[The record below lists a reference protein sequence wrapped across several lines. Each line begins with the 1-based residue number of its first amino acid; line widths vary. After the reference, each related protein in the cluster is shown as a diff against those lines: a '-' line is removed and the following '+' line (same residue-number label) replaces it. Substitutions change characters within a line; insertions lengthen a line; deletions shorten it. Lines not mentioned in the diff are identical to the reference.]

1 MVYIRSKLVKG
12 IEYAYLVK
20 SEWDADAKTSKQQ
33 TIKYLG
39 RSSDIEFED
48 IPAQYQQDPKIL
60 SFLSEH
66 SPQDLTKKK
75 MLIEISCKKLYL
87 TLASGDVDGSAKI
100 YEESRDVLTLEEFYD
115 KILKLVMYS
124 IGMKWER
131 GVIDI
136 ATEHVCTNTAYGL
149 LAAINER
156 ISKSDHR
163 ERILLCCPE
172 GELHGLS
179 ASVIESVLKSRGY
192 KVFNATPS
200 IPADSIISY
209 IKNAEPDLIMISITL
224 QDNIKAGERLIK
236 RIRSE
241 FLIPILVGG
250 LALSFRRYNS
260 FDGVVISKPQENSME
275 DVLRL
280 VRSSLKKKKK

>member
-1 MVYIRSKLVKG
+1 MKG

-20 SEWDADAKTSKQQ
+20 SDWDADAKTSKQQ

-39 RSSDIEFED
+39 RSSNVEFED
-48 IPAQYQQDPKIL
+48 IPLQYQQDPKIL

-66 SPQDLTKKK
+66 SPQDLRKKK
-75 MLIEISCKKLYL
+75 KLIEISCKKLYL
-87 TLASGDVDGSAKI
+87 TLASGEVDGSAKI
-100 YEESRDVLTLEEFYD
+100 YEESRDILTLEEFYD
-115 KILKLVMYS
+115 KILKPVMYD
-124 IGMKWER
+124 IGMKWEK

-136 ATEHVCTNTAYGL
+136 TTEHVCTNTAYGL
-149 LAAINER
+149 LATINER
-156 ISKSDHR
+156 ISKSDNR

-179 ASVIESVLKSRGY
+179 ASVIESVLKNKGY

-200 IPADSIISY
+200 IPTDSIISF

-224 QDNIKAGERLIK
+224 SDNINAGERLVK
-236 RIRSE
+236 RIGSD
-241 FLIPILVGG
+241 FLTPILVGG
-250 LALSFRRYNS
+250 LALSFRRDNN
-260 FDGVVISKPQENSME
+260 FHGAIISKPQENSME

-280 VRSSLKKKKK
+280 IRSSLKKNKS